1 MSPGCRPTLDT
12 RVRFCGQGYQ
22 HPGAL
27 FEVYILYTSYM
38 SRLRPRIYLRP
49 RSSSAHSATLK
60 PKRVHTGAAQ
70 VRMPQPTVRDREC
83 TETTSRPRQGHAR
96 SGVQCAWMSSARRA
110 GWMRAL
116 VVILVQRCRT
126 KLRAAPFSEP
136 TYADYASA
144 PSPPPSRARSRSSA
158 PAATAASS
166 VPSDAISGASSPAE
180 STAPLFE
187 T

>member
-1 MSPGCRPTLDT
+1 MSADVARHLT
-12 RVRFCGQGYQ
+12 RVRFWRKAAKISTPRCS
-22 HPGAL
+22 
-27 FEVYILYTSYM
+27 VCTSYM
-38 SRLRPRIYLRP
+38 SRLHTYSPAPVIFCTQQC
-49 RSSSAHSATLK
+49 HSKTCTL
-60 PKRVHTGAAQ
+60 VL
-70 VRMPQPTVRDREC
+70 RMPQPTVSDREC

-116 VVILVQRCRT
+116 VVILVQRCRI

>member
-1 MSPGCRPTLDT
+1 MSQQLLHRHVAATLDT
-12 RVRFCGQGYQ
+12 RTILAQGYQ
-22 HPGAL
+22 HRCSVCTWL
-27 FEVYILYTSYM
+27 LRICLVYT
-38 SRLRPRIYLRP
+38 RIYLRP
-49 RSSSAHSATLK
+49 FVVCTQCHSKTSCTL
-60 PKRVHTGAAQ
+60 VL
-70 VRMPQPTVRDREC
+70 RMPQPTVSDREC

-116 VVILVQRCRT
+116 VVILVQRCRI